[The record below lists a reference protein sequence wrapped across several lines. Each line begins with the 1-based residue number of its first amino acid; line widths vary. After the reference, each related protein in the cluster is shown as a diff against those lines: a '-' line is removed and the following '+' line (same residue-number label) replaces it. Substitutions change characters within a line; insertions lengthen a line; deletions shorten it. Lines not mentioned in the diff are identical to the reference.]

1 MSFVKVGENDYVSD
15 AHIERVQFKAADDS
29 AVVYLSANSIAVTD
43 EADVSALLALVGAP
57 GPDNPTGEANAGP
70 VHRSNRPRRPSPR
83 GSATAD
89 PKKAH
94 H

>member
-1 MSFVKVGENDYVSD
+1 MSFVKVGENDYVND

-29 AVVYLSANSIAVTD
+29 AIVYLSANSIAVTD

-57 GPDNPTGEANAGP
+57 GPDNPTGQAKAGAGASDP
-70 VHRSNRPRRPSPR
+70 TGAAQPT